1 MRKNDLRPCAPSK
14 KGHPKASTRALESK
28 RCIIAEG
35 PYGALAP
42 SAAKLLLSLEKH
54 RVFSI
59 VMTSQLVRRLA
70 VVGASLILGAC
81 AGLPSN
87 SARQDLPGDAVRP
100 EADADVRI
108 DEAADAQ
115 LDAAALAYHDQVE
128 RVAQR
133 LRAACVSPD
142 YRAYYAKTACLP
154 SGITPKMLE
163 DRTRITKAQKTAAQA
178 VFNITKELSDETRAI
193 MIKTGLPEYMDLA
206 ESSRTK
212 ADPKIRAMQQG
223 LLEGRLTWGE
233 YNKARLALAQAWRD
247 EDDESEDQPEDAPED
262 ADAED
267 SSLRKEAP

>member
-1 MRKNDLRPCAPSK
+1 MTPQ
-14 KGHPKASTRALESK
+14 
-28 RCIIAEG
+28 
-35 PYGALAP
+35 LA
-42 SAAKLLLSLEKH
+42 
-54 RVFSI
+54 
-59 VMTSQLVRRLA
+59 RRLA

-81 AGLPSN
+81 ADLPSN
-87 SARQDLPGDAVRP
+87 SVRQDLPGGAVRP
-100 EADADVRI
+100 EAGTDVHTDVRT
-108 DEAADAQ
+108 DAAVDAQ

-163 DRTRITKAQKTAAQA
+163 DRTRITNAQRTAAQA
-178 VFNITKELSDETRAI
+178 VFNITRELSDETRAI

-206 ESSRTK
+206 ESSRTQ

-262 ADAED
+262 ADADD
-267 SSLRKEAP
+267 STTRKEAP